1 MWFYQKQ
8 PFVVDALLFV
18 EIKFFRIYNGSM
30 LTYFIAAATFALI
43 IFLLNLY
50 IKFKSLENKNSE
62 IKARRIRSENAQ
74 KKGLLVSC
82 PICGSSLLPG
92 EDLVSRVY
100 RPMNVP
106 DQLCTIN
113 GCPHCYPR
121 VEPGLKR
128 ICPVCQKEIP
138 LSDGHLVARL
148 FNKTEGKKHVIVT
161 GCNSCCKGK
170 K

>member
-8 PFVVDALLFV
+8 PFVVDALVFV

-30 LTYFIAAATFALI
+30 LTYFIAAAAFALI

-62 IKARRIRSENAQ
+62 IKARKIRSENAQ

-128 ICPVCQKEIP
+128 ICPVCHKEIP
-138 LSDGHLVARL
+138 LLDGHLVARL

>member
-18 EIKFFRIYNGSM
+18 EIKFFRIYNGAM
-30 LTYFIAAATFALI
+30 LTYFIAAAAFALI

-62 IKARRIRSENAQ
+62 IKARKIRSENAQ

-92 EDLVSRVY
+92 
-100 RPMNVP
+100 
-106 DQLCTIN
+106 
-113 GCPHCYPR
+113 
-121 VEPGLKR
+121 
-128 ICPVCQKEIP
+128 
-138 LSDGHLVARL
+138 
-148 FNKTEGKKHVIVT
+148 
-161 GCNSCCKGK
+161 
-170 K
+170 